1 MNIPDKIDYSLKEKQ
16 SKTESDLKE
25 LRTLYETREEVVFDN
40 KSEFEKKVLSLKTKL
55 FSEVVLEEKKFEE
68 IISFLRWKIVD
79 FSFELSLLE
88 KAEDYRKE
96 KWNFYN
102 YETLIDEKKFYYE
115 YSIKNLEKLCVLI
128 EEDFKEFW
136 CVFFSEKEIE
146 KILYKIESYCEK
158 SARISKILF
167 VASMNWDT
175 EVMHYDFDEYMDEK
189 AEFEKQKDI
198 TKK

>member
-1 MNIPDKIDYSLKEKQ
+1 MNNITSNSDIEKQ
-16 SKTESDLKE
+16 RKTELDLKN
-25 LRTLYETREEVVFDN
+25 LKKLYEVRKELIIYD
-40 KSEFEKKVLSLKTKL
+40 KSDFEKKFFSLKAKL
-55 FSEVVLEEKKFEE
+55 FSEAILEKKKFEK
-68 IISFLRWKIVD
+68 IISILYSKIID
-79 FSFELSLLE
+79 FSFELSKVERSE
-88 KAEDYRKE
+88 KYRMERWMFYDYD
-96 KWNFYN
+96 N
-102 YETLIDEKKFYYE
+102 LIDEKKFYYQHC
-115 YSIKNLEKLCVLI
+115 IKRLEKLYVLI

>member
-1 MNIPDKIDYSLKEKQ
+1 MNIPDSIDYSLKEKQ

-115 YSIKNLEKLCVLI
+115 YSIKNLEKLCFLI
-128 EEDFKEFW
+128 EKDFEKFW
-136 CVFFSEKEIE
+136 CIFFSEKEIE